1 VNRKVGKQ
9 HQHAQAVADLFS
21 CSHDAAAAG
30 PESGFAGMAARIDAI
45 LQGAGRDDSR
55 NLPGSL
61 AFAPISTP
69 STEIGEGRNA
79 LIGWNVL

>member
-1 VNRKVGKQ
+1 
-9 HQHAQAVADLFS
+9 
-21 CSHDAAAAG
+21 
-30 PESGFAGMAARIDAI
+30 MAARIDAI